1 MSLVARAP
9 AAPAMRKNVSA
20 FLVFLF
26 IAMAFSFVGCKKQA
40 STTSSAAKTPVA
52 SAPATTAQP
61 VAKASEP
68 TKQADVKAIVFRVGH
83 KSSANSSWQKGAEYW
98 GKLLEEKSNG
108 TMKIEVYP
116 NSQLGDQKEMT
127 EMAQLGVLDV
137 VLNAPATLSNFMD
150 LIFKDKKDF
159 LRVKNSNTLTQQ
171 AVGKAYGISSKM
183 VDIVYYDIVNSIKI
197 TIPRRT
203 ISGNID
209 DDDVYGCQQQLP
221 LANILIP

>member
-1 MSLVARAP
+1 MMEKLNDIAVILRS
-9 AAPAMRKNVSA
+9 KNA
-20 FLVFLF
+20 
-26 IAMAFSFVGCKKQA
+26 G
-40 STTSSAAKTPVA
+40 P
-52 SAPATTAQP
+52 
-61 VAKASEP
+61 
-68 TKQADVKAIVFRVGH
+68 
-83 KSSANSSWQKGAEYW
+83 
-98 GKLLEEKSNG
+98 
-108 TMKIEVYP
+108 
-116 NSQLGDQKEMT
+116 
-127 EMAQLGVLDV
+127 
-137 VLNAPATLSNFMD
+137 LSVTMD